1 MNSILETLNNYKII
15 LNELQIFIF
24 KPLCDSIFKVRIL
37 LNKFDNVLMNKVLCV
52 KWDQND
58 SDIDTMFTEANT
70 FINQIFQEICEK
82 YDKLDILS
90 KNTLNEK
97 SIKRFRKVVM
107 IYFKEK
113 LMEAFSKIKKV
124 ILVKAVF

>member
-1 MNSILETLNNYKII
+1 
-15 LNELQIFIF
+15 
-24 KPLCDSIFKVRIL
+24 
-37 LNKFDNVLMNKVLCV
+37 MNKVLSV

-82 YDKLDILS
+82 YEKLDILS
-90 KNTLNEK
+90 KNSLNEK
-97 SIKRFRKVVM
+97 SKKRFLKVVM

-113 LMEAFSKIKKV
+113 LMETFSKIKKV
-124 ILVKAVF
+124 VFS

>member
-1 MNSILETLNNYKII
+1 MG
-15 LNELQIFIF
+15 
-24 KPLCDSIFKVRIL
+24 
-37 LNKFDNVLMNKVLCV
+37 KVLSV

-82 YDKLDILS
+82 YEKLDILS
-90 KNTLNEK
+90 KNSLNEK
-97 SIKRFRKVVM
+97 SKKRFLKVVM

-113 LMEAFSKIKKV
+113 LMETFSKIKKV
-124 ILVKAVF
+124 VFS